1 MLWFYLILRIDQF
14 FIYPLSSI
22 LQILRSATKEERNMN
37 TDMINSKK
45 IIDDYLGLADWRVKE
60 NSTVS
65 YSLGGL
71 ILSNSGAMIANYWL
85 NDVYTKEI
93 ADAHKSGDFHIH
105 DLSML

>member
-1 MLWFYLILRIDQF
+1 
-14 FIYPLSSI
+14 
-22 LQILRSATKEERNMN
+22 MN